1 MAAMV
6 AKRSLCRMYV
16 LSTVSPASTQ
26 LFRQA
31 ACCYSS
37 TKHPFQGGEGSGS
50 SSPTGHLT
58 MSSSSKQLSTADI
71 KKIPDAEVRKS
82 VFISQSNDV
91 FTNLALEDWIYRN
104 FDLTHHHILM
114 LWINK
119 PSVVIGRHQNPFSET
134 NVSAL
139 ARNGIELAR
148 RNSGG
153 GAVYHDL
160 GNLNCTFFMPRARY
174 NRKYNLTLLT
184 RALYREYGI
193 NAELS
198 ARDDIV
204 LLGKKI
210 SGTAAKLGQPNAYHH
225 CTLLVNSNKLH
236 LGASLEK
243 DNVEI
248 TSKATASIPSP
259 IKNLVDV
266 NRTVN
271 IQQLLS
277 AIGYEFLRTP
287 ATQLT
292 DGGRELLMKQRGF
305 QLINPTDKWFPGI
318 TELRENFA
326 SWDWRFGKTPNF
338 SVQKSIQLK
347 SAGAGA
353 PHHQQEMKVKVDVEK
368 TIKMSYLA
376 RKGPA
381 VYSALGKWAYNMAG
395 FNQYGLHR
403 DDCLYENEDVKEAIR
418 RLPEKLKDERNFRIT
433 RALHLSMTKTI
444 LPKEQWTKYEE
455 DTKYL
460 EPYLQEVVREREEKV
475 KWESN
480 K

>member
-6 AKRSLCRMYV
+6 SQRCAVFARSVSRMNVLCASRA
-16 LSTVSPASTQ
+16 ASTG
-26 LFRQA
+26 A
-31 ACCYSS
+31 NDGGNYH
-37 TKHPFQGGEGSGS
+37 HPTG
-50 SSPTGHLT
+50 GHLT
-58 MSSSSKQLSTADI
+58 MGGAAKQMSAADI
-71 KKIPDAEVRKS
+71 KKIPDDEVKKS

-91 FTNLALEDWIYRN
+91 FTNLALEDWIYKN

-114 LWINK
+114 LWINR
-119 PSVVIGRHQNPFSET
+119 PSVVVGRHQNPFSET
-134 NVSAL
+134 NVAAL

-153 GAVYHDL
+153 GAVYHDP

-174 NRKYNLTLLT
+174 DRKYNLNLVT

-193 NAELS
+193 SAELTD
-198 ARDDIV
+198 RDDIV
-204 LLGKKI
+204 LLGKKV

-236 LGASLEK
+236 LGASLAK

-266 NRTVN
+266 NRSVN

-277 AIGYEFLRTP
+277 AVGYEFLRTP

-318 TELRENFA
+318 SELRENFA
-326 SWDWRFGKTPNF
+326 SWDWRFGKTPAF
-338 SVQKSIQLK
+338 SVQKTIEMK
-347 SAGAGA
+347 SAANTSEQH
-353 PHHQQEMKVKVDVEK
+353 PEMKVKVDVEK
-368 TIKMSYLA
+368 ALIKEISLVLPNHEPIPVVSDMVGQPYDEDCFNGIVDAL
-376 RKGPA
+376 KGA
-381 VYSALGKWAYNMAG
+381 NTESMRHAM
-395 FNQYGLHR
+395 GL
-403 DDCLYENEDVKEAIR
+403 
-418 RLPEKLKDERNFRIT
+418 
-433 RALHLSMTKTI
+433 
-444 LPKEQWTKYEE
+444 
-455 DTKYL
+455 
-460 EPYLQEVVREREEKV
+460 
-475 KWESN
+475 
-480 K
+480 

>member
-1 MAAMV
+1 MAALV
-6 AKRSLCRMYV
+6 VKRSVRSLCRMYV
-16 LSTVSPASTQ
+16 LSSPSATTHVSQ
-26 LFRQA
+26 QA
-31 ACCYSS
+31 QTCAYSSS
-37 TKHPFQGGEGSGS
+37 TKHP
-50 SSPTGHLT
+50 
-58 MSSSSKQLSTADI
+58 SKQMSTADI

-104 FDLTHHHILM
+104 FDLTNHHILM

-139 ARNGIELAR
+139 ERNGIELAR

-174 NRKYNLTLLT
+174 DRKYNLTLLT

-236 LGASLEK
+236 LGASLAK

-277 AIGYEFLRTP
+277 AVGYEFLRTP

-326 SWDWRFGKTPNF
+326 SWEWRFGKTPNF
-338 SVQKSIQLK
+338 SVQKTIQLK
-347 SAGAGA
+347 SAGA
-353 PHHQQEMKVKVDVEK
+353 HQHEMKVKVDVEK
-368 TIKMSYLA
+368 ALIKEISLVLPNHEPIPVVSDMVGRMY
-376 RKGPA
+376 
-381 VYSALGKWAYNMAG
+381 
-395 FNQYGLHR
+395 
-403 DDCLYENEDVKEAIR
+403 NEDCFHGIAEALR
-418 RLPEKLKDERNFRIT
+418 GANTENMQQAMGL
-433 RALHLSMTKTI
+433 
-444 LPKEQWTKYEE
+444 
-455 DTKYL
+455 
-460 EPYLQEVVREREEKV
+460 
-475 KWESN
+475 
-480 K
+480 

>member
-6 AKRSLCRMYV
+6 SQRCAVFARSVSRMNVLCASRA
-16 LSTVSPASTQ
+16 ASTG
-26 LFRQA
+26 A
-31 ACCYSS
+31 
-37 TKHPFQGGEGSGS
+37 TDGGNYHH
-50 SSPTGHLT
+50 PTGGQLT
-58 MSSSSKQLSTADI
+58 MGGKQMSAADI
-71 KKIPDAEVRKS
+71 KKIPDDEVKKS

-91 FTNLALEDWIYRN
+91 FTNLALEDWIYKN

-114 LWINK
+114 LWINR
-119 PSVVIGRHQNPFSET
+119 PSVVVGRHQNPFSET
-134 NVSAL
+134 NVAAL

-153 GAVYHDL
+153 GAVYHDP

-174 NRKYNLTLLT
+174 DRKYNLNLVT

-193 NAELS
+193 SAELTD
-198 ARDDIV
+198 RDDIV
-204 LLGKKI
+204 LLGKKQV

-236 LGASLEK
+236 LGASLAK

-266 NRTVN
+266 NRSVN

-277 AIGYEFLRTP
+277 AVGYEFLRTP

-318 TELRENFA
+318 SELRENFA
-326 SWDWRFGKTPNF
+326 SWDWRFGKTPAF
-338 SVQKSIQLK
+338 SVQKTIQMK
-347 SAGAGA
+347 SAADTSDQH
-353 PHHQQEMKVKVDVEK
+353 PEMKVKVDVEK
-368 TIKMSYLA
+368 ALIKEISLVLPNHEPIPVVSDMVGQPYDEDCFNGIVDAL
-376 RKGPA
+376 KGA
-381 VYSALGKWAYNMAG
+381 NTESMRHAM
-395 FNQYGLHR
+395 GL
-403 DDCLYENEDVKEAIR
+403 
-418 RLPEKLKDERNFRIT
+418 
-433 RALHLSMTKTI
+433 
-444 LPKEQWTKYEE
+444 
-455 DTKYL
+455 
-460 EPYLQEVVREREEKV
+460 
-475 KWESN
+475 
-480 K
+480 

>member
-6 AKRSLCRMYV
+6 VKRSSAVAVRSLCRMYV
-16 LSTVSPASTQ
+16 LTSPSPVGSQLIRQGQAS
-26 LFRQA
+26 
-31 ACCYSS
+31 CCYSS
-37 TKHPFQGGEGSGS
+37 TKHPFQGGNGEGSGT

-58 MSSSSKQLSTADI
+58 MNSSSKQLSTADI

-153 GAVYHDL
+153 GAVYHDP

-174 NRKYNLTLLT
+174 DRKYNLTLLT

-243 DNVEI
+243 DNV
-248 TSKATASIPSP
+248 SCC
-259 IKNLVDV
+259 
-266 NRTVN
+266 
-271 IQQLLS
+271 
-277 AIGYEFLRTP
+277 
-287 ATQLT
+287 
-292 DGGRELLMKQRGF
+292 
-305 QLINPTDKWFPGI
+305 
-318 TELRENFA
+318 
-326 SWDWRFGKTPNF
+326 FG
-338 SVQKSIQLK
+338 
-347 SAGAGA
+347 
-353 PHHQQEMKVKVDVEK
+353 
-368 TIKMSYLA
+368 
-376 RKGPA
+376 
-381 VYSALGKWAYNMAG
+381 
-395 FNQYGLHR
+395 
-403 DDCLYENEDVKEAIR
+403 
-418 RLPEKLKDERNFRIT
+418 
-433 RALHLSMTKTI
+433 
-444 LPKEQWTKYEE
+444 
-455 DTKYL
+455 
-460 EPYLQEVVREREEKV
+460 
-475 KWESN
+475 
-480 K
+480 

>member
-6 AKRSLCRMYV
+6 AQRAAGSFARPFGRIYV
-16 LSTVSPASTQ
+16 LTSPPSPSAVAASVYNQRSRTITTGTTT
-26 LFRQA
+26 L
-31 ACCYSS
+31 SS
-37 TKHPFQGGEGSGS
+37 SGAS
-50 SSPTGHLT
+50 GNDGNSPTGHLT
-58 MSSSSKQLSTADI
+58 MSSASKQLSAADI
-71 KKIPDAEVRKS
+71 KRIPDGEVRKS

-91 FTNLALEDWIYRN
+91 FTNLALEDWIYRH

-119 PSVVIGRHQNPFSET
+119 PAVVVGRHQNPFAET

-139 ARNGIELAR
+139 ERNGIELAR

-174 NRKYNLTLLT
+174 DRKYNLNLMI

-198 ARDDIV
+198 DRDDIV

-236 LGASLEK
+236 LGSSLAK

-248 TSKATASIPSP
+248 TSKATASVPSP

-318 TELRENFA
+318 TELRQNFA
-326 SWDWRFGKTPNF
+326 AWDWRFGKTPAF
-338 SVQKSIQLK
+338 SVQKAIQLK
-347 SAGAGA
+347 AGGTAGG
-353 PHHQQEMKVKVDVEK
+353 QQQQHEMKVKVDVEK
-368 TIKMSYLA
+368 ALIKEINL
-376 RKGPA
+376 
-381 VYSALGKWAYNMAG
+381 
-395 FNQYGLHR
+395 
-403 DDCLYENEDVKEAIR
+403 
-418 RLPEKLKDERNFRIT
+418 
-433 RALHLSMTKTI
+433 I
-444 LPKEQWTKYEE
+444 LPNHDPIPVVSDMIGRPYSE
-455 DTKYL
+455 DCFHGIADALKGANT
-460 EPYLQEVVREREEKV
+460 
-475 KWESN
+475 ESMQQAMGL
-480 K
+480 